1 MSRKPK
7 FTPEEKLNIIQEYI
21 NESIS
26 QINIAKKYNI
36 DPRTFKDWLAR
47 YRLQDASILIT
58 KETNRI
64 YDLDTKINAVKD
76 YLSGK
81 FTIPQILTIYNITAH
96 SVLRS
101 WVKVYNSHEG
111 TIPPR
116 KGGKHMTKSVKKTQA
131 QKIEIAKA
139 CIESGNKYEEIAE
152 KFGVSY
158 QQAYSW
164 TQKYSKFGEAGLEDR
179 RGKRIKD
186 QKPRT
191 TEEELRVKIAELE
204 HKLYMA
210 EMECTLLKKLKE
222 LERRD
227 AFLK

>member
-7 FTPEEKLNIIQEYI
+7 FTPEEKLNIIQEYL

-116 KGGKHMTKSVKKTQA
+116 K
-131 QKIEIAKA
+131 
-139 CIESGNKYEEIAE
+139 
-152 KFGVSY
+152 
-158 QQAYSW
+158 AY
-164 TQKYSKFGEAGLEDR
+164 K
-179 RGKRIKD
+179 
-186 QKPRT
+186 
-191 TEEELRVKIAELE
+191 
-204 HKLYMA
+204 
-210 EMECTLLKKLKE
+210 
-222 LERRD
+222 
-227 AFLK
+227 